1 MIAQTL
7 RTLFTGVAVLTAVAA
22 AHTAPAFAQAAVN
35 ENVNLVA
42 KAAATVD
49 TFRANPDMGPL
60 RNLLSRAKGI
70 VVVPQLIKA
79 GFIIGGEGGSAVM
92 LTQRNG
98 NWSAPAFYTVAGG
111 SIGLQAGAQAS
122 EVILVLMTD
131 KAVNAV
137 LKNNV
142 KLGADIGIAAGPVGA
157 GLEASTTT
165 NLSNDVYAFALSKG
179 LFGGIALEGSVLAPD
194 TDANRAYYGKPV
206 TPADVLAGTGL
217 ADANSANLRTSI
229 AALAKAQ

>member
-1 MIAQTL
+1 MLDKTL

-22 AHTAPAFAQAAVN
+22 ATAVPAYAQTVN

-49 TFRANPDMGPL
+49 TFRANPDMTAL
-60 RNLLSRAKGI
+60 RNLLSRARG
-70 VVVPQLIKA
+70 VVIVPQLIKA
-79 GFIIGGEGGSAVM
+79 GFIVGGEGGSAVM

-131 KAVNAV
+131 KAVEAV

-165 NLSNDVYAFALSKG
+165 NLRNDVYAFALSKG
-179 LFGGIALEGSVLAPD
+179 LFGGISLEGSVLAPD

-206 TPADVLAGTGL
+206 TPGDIFGGTA
-217 ADANSANLRTSI
+217 ADANSANLRTSL

>member
-1 MIAQTL
+1 MIAKTL

-22 AHTAPAFAQAAVN
+22 TPAVPAFAQAVN
-35 ENVNLVA
+35 EHVNLVA

-49 TFRANPDMGPL
+49 TFRANPDMTPL

-131 KAVNAV
+131 KAVDAV

-165 NLSNDVYAFALSKG
+165 SLSDDVYAFALSKG
-179 LFGGIALEGSVLAPD
+179 LFGGISLEGSVLAPD
-194 TDANRAYYGKPV
+194 ADANRAYYGKPIAPGDILSA
-206 TPADVLAGTGL
+206 TAT
-217 ADANSANLRTSI
+217 DANSANLRTSI

>member
-1 MIAQTL
+1 MLAKTL

-22 AHTAPAFAQAAVN
+22 ATAVPAYAQTVN

-49 TFRANPDMGPL
+49 TFRANPDMTAL
-60 RNLLSRAKGI
+60 RNLLSRARG
-70 VVVPQLIKA
+70 VVIVPQLIKA
-79 GFIIGGEGGSAVM
+79 GFIVGGEGGSAVM

-131 KAVNAV
+131 KAVEAV

-165 NLSNDVYAFALSKG
+165 NLRNDVYAFALSKG
-179 LFGGIALEGSVLAPD
+179 LFGGISLEGSVLAPD

-206 TPADVLAGTGL
+206 TPGDIFGGTA
-217 ADANSANLRTSI
+217 ADANSANLRTSL